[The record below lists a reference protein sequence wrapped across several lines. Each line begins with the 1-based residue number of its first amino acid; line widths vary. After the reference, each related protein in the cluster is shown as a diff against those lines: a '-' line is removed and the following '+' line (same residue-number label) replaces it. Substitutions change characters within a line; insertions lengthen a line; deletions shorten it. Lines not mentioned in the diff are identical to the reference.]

1 MALYGHAC
9 ISVPSMEQVAAA
21 LRDAC
26 LSLWCVQD
34 LAQEAAA
41 VAAAFRLPWN
51 AAASWMA
58 QQGPELAPAACPP
71 GGTPGSSDVTGEYQ
85 TRPPVSEV
93 LGPQHDDACRA
104 PGGAACRSLLRGA
117 ADPRQHAR
125 YMAAAYRGCN
135 PAQQECEPAAQQA
148 ARPGGQLASHGAHP
162 SGAAAASDSSS
173 AGSSATGASEAAS
186 LDGGD
191 AAELAEE
198 EERLLAEASST
209 FSGWACRWL
218 ACINWPAMMR
228 FLAGWANSAP
238 CLPPP
243 ASPALPA
250 VQSRPAR
257 VLSTRPGRA
266 GPSSSCRLP
275 QPAQAWPWRRGEQ

>member
-1 MALYGHAC
+1 
-9 ISVPSMEQVAAA
+9 MEQVAAA

-71 GGTPGSSDVTGEYQ
+71 GAPPAALTSLESI
-85 TRPPVSEV
+85 RPAHPSVRCLARSTMMPAG
-93 LGPQHDDACRA
+93 LPAGPHA
-104 PGGAACRSLLRGA
+104 AACCG
-117 ADPRQHAR
+117 
-125 YMAAAYRGCN
+125 
-135 PAQQECEPAAQQA
+135 
-148 ARPGGQLASHGAHP
+148 ARPTLGSTHATWRQPIEAATLRSRSASLRRSRRRDLGGQLASHGAHP